1 MKQKENVIS
10 MLYITNQFIPSKRLS
25 YG

>member
-10 MLYITNQFIPSKRLS
+10 VLSIQISLFFSKRLS
-25 YG
+25 ND